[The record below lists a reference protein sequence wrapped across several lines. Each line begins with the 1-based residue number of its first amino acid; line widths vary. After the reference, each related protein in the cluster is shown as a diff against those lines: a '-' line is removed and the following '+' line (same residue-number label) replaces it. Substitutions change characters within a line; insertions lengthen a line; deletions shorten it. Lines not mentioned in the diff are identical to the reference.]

1 MTATRST
8 LAGLSRFIFVTP
20 RWYASDTLSLVFAA
34 FAGIFVFDS
43 SFLLDDLYRGVFYI
57 GIPTVAAAFLTPY
70 LDQRLGGQFT
80 RDRSSLLALSCEIFI
95 IVLLV
100 GANIVGLLF
109 GLTQQLI
116 FDALLIALATIFGFR
131 LLVLLAVSQ
140 QSLVRA
146 IIPASVQTVATAFM
160 LFVYSGTLYY
170 LEVGGPLIQT
180 YLARPETA
188 APELRNS
195 IFPFDFVLLAILC
208 VIHAVA
214 VLAFIRSIDQ
224 PWRRG
229 MGVSLLSF
237 IGGFIGH
244 LTEDTAKLEQFFE
257 KLGEDALVPIDVV
270 SFQTQD
276 GAEKAQFVL
285 PMVHPGPMGEIGGG
299 ALPERLAEQTEG
311 LAFTPHATASHDFN
325 PVTERQTDVI
335 CDAVNSVQEQITYA
349 DTATRG
355 IRELEGSATLTGI
368 AFGETGLVVNSYAP
382 HSADDIEYS
391 VGLSARS
398 EASSAGLEDV
408 LVADAHNCNNGY
420 DRAEIGLVEP
430 GSQAS
435 FDLIEGAGKLGT
447 RLAEADQQQL
457 SLGIAEDETPWGIE
471 EGFGSLG
478 IRVAVFESGDHRTA
492 YILIDGNNLQGGL
505 RERIIEAVERVDLVE
520 VMTTDTHVVNTV
532 DAENKVG
539 EAIPAHECI
548 DLIRELVDEAI
559 DDLEPVDVGSGSTLT
574 EVTVFGN
581 DRTETLA
588 SHANALVSMGTALA
602 LTFTLAVLLV
612 SVLVFII
619 AAQLI

>member
-1 MTATRST
+1 
-8 LAGLSRFIFVTP
+8 
-20 RWYASDTLSLVFAA
+20 
-34 FAGIFVFDS
+34 
-43 SFLLDDLYRGVFYI
+43 
-57 GIPTVAAAFLTPY
+57 
-70 LDQRLGGQFT
+70 
-80 RDRSSLLALSCEIFI
+80 LLALTCEIFI
-95 IVLLV
+95 IILLV
-100 GANIVGLLF
+100 SAHVLGLIF
-109 GLTQQLI
+109 GLTQQLT
-116 FDALLIALATIFGFR
+116 FDAFLIALATIFGFR
-131 LLVLLAVSQ
+131 LLILLAVSQ

-146 IIPASVQTVATAFM
+146 IIPASVQTVVTAFM

-170 LEVGGPLIQT
+170 LEVGGPLLET

-188 APELRNS
+188 APEVRNS

-208 VIHAVA
+208 VIHALA

-257 KLGEDALVPIDVV
+257 KLGEDALVPIDVI
-270 SFQTQD
+270 SFQSQD
-276 GAEKAQFVL
+276 GTEKAQFVL

-311 LAFTPHATASHDFN
+311 LAFAPHATASHDFN
-325 PVTERQTDVI
+325 PVTERQTDII
-335 CDAVNSVQEQITYA
+335 CDAVNDVQQQITYSE
-349 DTATRG
+349 TATHG
-355 IRELEGSATLTGI
+355 IREREGSATLTGV
-368 AFGETGLVVNSYAP
+368 AFGETGFIVNTYAP

-398 EASSAGLEDV
+398 EASTAGLEDV

-420 DRAEIGLVEP
+420 DRADIGLVEP

-435 FDLIEGAGKLGT
+435 FDLITGAGRLGT
-447 RLAEADQQQL
+447 KLAETDQHPL
-457 SLGIAEDETPWGIE
+457 SLGIAEDETPWGLE

-478 IRVAVFESGDHRTA
+478 IRVAVFESDGHRTA

-505 RERIIEAVERVDLVE
+505 RERIIESVEGVDLVE

-532 DAENKVG
+532 ESENKVG
-539 EAIPAHECI
+539 EAIPINECI
-548 DLIRELVDEAI
+548 DLISDLTAEAI
-559 DDLEPVDVGSGSTLT
+559 DDLEPVKVGGGSSMTK
-574 EVTVFGN
+574 VTVFGN

-619 AAQLI
+619 AAQIL